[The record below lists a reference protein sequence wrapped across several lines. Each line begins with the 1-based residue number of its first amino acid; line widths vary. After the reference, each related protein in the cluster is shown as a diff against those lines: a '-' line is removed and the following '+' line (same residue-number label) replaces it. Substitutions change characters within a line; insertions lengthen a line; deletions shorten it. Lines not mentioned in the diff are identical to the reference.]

1 MAPKPIEDVV
11 TEWFT
16 KFRAIPKDVH
26 LLCPKISE
34 EDGEDYTRIPVDGD
48 EKKKKRI
55 EEGEARVE
63 TVYWSSL
70 LLAMPKEKTEQWMK
84 EFGDRLNEA
93 LRKCDKCVMNWHM
106 KRKAF
111 LTKFQED
118 YNEDAVREVQR
129 LFSTLDFNSLDK
141 GLKWAQEAIDKV
153 EKDNNNVFK
162 LASLADQRGP
172 FLLVIYEA
180 LCCVPY
186 LSLPDK
192 RRDFLSVF
200 YKVNA
205 KKPLRLGTGSIL
217 PASTAFLFADDPV
230 GLRFATTC
238 WQTMEPGS
246 MTSEQFDWAVNGPLS
261 EAMNTVAALDPT
273 KPESYPKIQQFW
285 DGFFLILRALSEHLV
300 THNLAEM
307 DVNQALYTALFHHLQ
322 FCESEAILVN
332 LIKVISALL
341 EKAPYAFWRAVGET
355 KPFMVAEKI
364 IYAPTFKRLLSQ
376 SMDICMEEVDGE
388 RPPFTVS
395 WIYSWIR
402 SVKRHEKMD
411 ACASLLNK
419 LFDELIKDNSISP
432 EGHAAC
438 ARAGFDALTDVLESF
453 LTVANAQGQF
463 PATLQRS
470 FVLPNNILHLNAVI
484 NMTCQFH
491 TQLVEWAEKRS
502 QPFDAH
508 KAALRVIRTAL
519 ELDSRT
525 TAEEWKGIHLGKP
538 YQTVVKRRSSDLW
551 DGFLDLLYPGNLDQA
566 RHVLHGMFPLL
577 CVEPFRPERKAV
589 KPMEKSKL
597 LFNETFDRLS
607 GVVGTVL
614 QRLSQFNASEL
625 DDLSRDGMKVILA
638 FSFHGT
644 DVIREAAIELL
655 KAMTKK
661 LSSSDAVIQLVH
673 QQPSGTIRIF
683 NYALNQTVKPP
694 IDEGSG
700 IDDANA
706 APRTAPPYGPVP
718 HILSFGQDVLSAL
731 CDPATGL
738 LRTASL
744 SPSELDTVFSWWTTQ
759 WHWVETVFKYTEKW
773 SYYIEIPVMTNLCRQ
788 MIELAESL
796 IAEDA
801 LLASALK
808 ENILKKNGDGPQDET
823 KIQADMMR
831 KVLNACSKYLY
842 GLTKML
848 RLRDTYLISITTKI
862 VCKLLERL
870 REFDLEIGV
879 NSRSFIYRTCK
890 ITPEGKYEIGTNL
903 TRQQKAELLMAL
915 DGDDA
920 EVEIITE
927 RKVPEPQKVKKQSK
941 LDLWTKAGVGER
953 SNRDD
958 VLELSSTIDSRR
970 STLDQIAQRQ
980 AKTKTHL
987 AKPVRPAAP
996 KLQPG
1001 VSDAARIK
1009 ALKESRLKAKEE
1021 KQRRDRE
1028 FAAKMKDAQ
1037 PAAPAIRSEIMVET
1051 SEEEEEDSGDEDLD
1065 AFMLKQR
1072 ADLQAQSEAERQRAR
1087 ALLQSHRAPV
1097 KKRKQNLTEKDIRAR
1112 IDPNMGPLHRAI
1124 LEWDIFHQGVDPPS
1138 GIAVNKVSNTYKDE
1152 IAYKDTFSPLLLHEA
1167 WRSFVTAMEEST
1179 SKPFGMKIASR
1190 MNFDGF
1196 IQVTS
1201 SMPQAE
1207 KPKERPVSEGD
1218 IVVISKSENPLQD
1231 REAPHC
1237 LSRVHKIQFKQ
1248 GSLEIEYRVSPTS
1261 RTIIP
1266 ELMPNKVL
1274 YVAKIT
1280 NMTTIERE
1288 YATLQGLQ
1296 HYDLLE
1302 EVLEAKPSPIL
1313 KYSEQAVQSYV
1324 TNYSLNFAQATAVL
1338 GAKDN
1343 DGFTLIQGPPGTG
1356 KTKTIVAMVGCLL
1369 TGQLAGPTPAPKTT
1383 GGSIKKL
1390 LVCAPS
1396 NAAVDEL
1403 VLRLKQGVKTTQGNQ
1418 RNINVI
1424 RLGRSDAINA
1434 AVKDVT
1440 LEELVNRRL
1449 EAENVMDTI
1458 RSDREKIHA
1467 EAAEIKQKVDEL
1479 WVKVSIARDSGD
1491 RVEMTK
1497 HQRELD
1503 EWKRRQARI
1512 GSQLDEL
1519 KSSGKTVNREI
1530 DIKRLQFQREI
1541 LGEAHVLCATL
1552 SGSGHEIFK
1561 SLTDVDFET
1570 VIIDEAAQ
1578 CVELSALIPL
1588 KYGCVKCILV
1598 GDPKQ
1603 LPPTVLSQSAA
1614 RFGYDQSLFVRMQR
1628 CHPQHV
1634 HLLDRQ
1640 YRMHPHISMFPSREF
1655 YEGKL
1660 IDGADM
1666 ASLRQQPWHAS
1677 TDVFSP
1683 YRFFDVKGV
1692 QQKGGG
1698 GRSLVNVQELNVAL
1712 QLYERL
1718 RTDYSFYDFKRKI
1731 GIITPYKA
1739 QLFELR
1745 NRFASRY
1752 GNDITET
1759 IEFNTTDAFQGR
1771 ECEIIIFSCVR
1782 ASPTG
1787 GIGFMTDIRRM
1798 NVGLTR
1804 AKSSLWILG
1813 DSRALVQGEFWNK
1826 LIDDARQR
1834 KLYTEGDI
1842 LSKLR
1847 QPTQRRDLPILDRS
1861 APVEYVPPPDIPMP
1875 DADALNS
1882 VDSRPV
1888 HHPAPTHRPGS
1899 QNGGIPKD
1907 VLARRVPSID
1917 SRGNIAP
1924 EIPSVVSRPVIHS
1937 TTDPERGFETKK
1949 RPHDGQDSSG
1959 PEPKKTAGPNPP
1971 KNLNRPRQNLPK
1983 ILQGRVGTI
1992 RPPGP
1997 KPPKPRQEVTDPAA
2011 MDSLGLRPPQRPPP
2025 PQQPQQPQ
2033 QPPKARGPPPT
2044 GPSAAAPPSGPR
2056 PQGPNAP
2063 RPPPKK
2069 GANVFINKRRPR

>member
-1 MAPKPIEDVV
+1 MAPQPINEVV
-11 TEWFT
+11 SEWFT
-16 KFRAIPKDVH
+16 KFRAIPADVH
-26 LLCPKISE
+26 ILCPKIS
-34 EDGEDYTRIPVDGD
+34 DDDVEDYAAPSDTD
-48 EKKKKRI
+48 EGEKRKKRV
-55 EEGEARVE
+55 EEGEERIA
-63 TVYWSSL
+63 TVYWTSL
-70 LLAMPKEKTEQWMK
+70 LLAMPKAKTEQCME
-84 EFGDRLNEA
+84 EFGNRLSGA

-111 LTKFQED
+111 LSKFQED
-118 YNEDAVREVQR
+118 YNEEAVREVQR

-141 GLKWAQEAIDKV
+141 GLKWAQESIDKV
-153 EKDNNNVFK
+153 KSETGAFK
-162 LASLADQRGP
+162 VASLGAERGP
-172 FLLVIYEA
+172 FLLTIYEA

-192 RRDFLSVF
+192 RQDFLSVF

-205 KKPLRLGTGSIL
+205 KKPLRLGSGSVL
-217 PASTAFLFADDPV
+217 PATTAFLFAEDPV
-230 GLRFATTC
+230 ALRFAKAC
-238 WQTMEPGS
+238 WETLEPS
-246 MTSEQFDWAVNGPLS
+246 SLTPEQFDWAVAGPLA
-261 EAMNTVAALDPT
+261 EAMREVGTLDPT
-273 KPESYPKIQQFW
+273 RPDLYPKIQQFW
-285 DGFFLILRALSEHLV
+285 EGFFLILRSLGEHLI

-307 DVNQALYTALFHHLQ
+307 DVNVALYTPLFNHLQ
-322 FCESEAILVN
+322 FCNSEAILVN
-332 LIKVISALL
+332 LIKVITTLL
-341 EKAPYAFWRAVGET
+341 EKAPSAFGV
-355 KPFMVAEKI
+355 
-364 IYAPTFKRLLSQ
+364 L
-376 SMDICMEEVDGE
+376 
-388 RPPFTVS
+388 
-395 WIYSWIR
+395 
-402 SVKRHEKMD
+402 
-411 ACASLLNK
+411 
-419 LFDELIKDNSISP
+419 
-432 EGHAAC
+432 GHAAC

-453 LTVANAQGQF
+453 LTVANANGQF
-463 PATLQRS
+463 PTTLQRS
-470 FVLPNNILHLNAVI
+470 FVLPNNILHLNAVV
-484 NMTCQFH
+484 NMAHQFRF
-491 TQLVEWAEKRS
+491 QLVEWAEKRS
-502 QPFDAH
+502 QPFDAN

-525 TAEEWKGIHLGKP
+525 TAEECKGIHLGKP
-538 YQTVVKRRSSDLW
+538 YQTVVKRESASLW

-577 CVEPFRPERKAV
+577 CVEAFRPERKAV
-589 KPMEKSKL
+589 KPMERSKI
-597 LFNETFDRLS
+597 LFNEHFEKLT

-614 QRLSQFNASEL
+614 QRLSQFNATEL

-638 FSFHGT
+638 FSFHGA

-661 LSSSDAVIQLVH
+661 ATSSDAVIQLVH

-683 NYALNQTVKPP
+683 NYAINQTVKPP
-694 IDEGSG
+694 IDEGCG
-700 IDDANA
+700 IED
-706 APRTAPPYGPVP
+706 
-718 HILSFGQDVLSAL
+718 DVLSAL

-744 SPSELDTVFSWWTTQ
+744 SPPELDTVFSWWTTQ

-796 IAEDA
+796 VAEDA

-808 ENILKKNGDGPQDET
+808 ENFLKKNGDTPQDDS
-823 KIQADMMR
+823 KVQADMMR
-831 KVLNACSKYLY
+831 KVLNTCSKYLY

-870 REFDLEIGV
+870 REFDLEIGT

-920 EVEIITE
+920 EIEIIAE
-927 RKVPEPQKVKKQSK
+927 RKALEPQKLKKQSK

-970 STLDQIAQRQ
+970 SVLDQIAQRQ
-980 AKTKTHL
+980 AKGKVPL
-987 AKPVRPAAP
+987 SKPVRPAAP
-996 KLQPG
+996 KLAPG
-1001 VSDAARIK
+1001 VGDAARIK
-1009 ALKESRLKAKEE
+1009 ALKESRLQAKEE
-1021 KQRRDRE
+1021 KKRRDRE
-1028 FAAKMKDAQ
+1028 FAAKMKGAQ
-1037 PAAPAIRSEIMVET
+1037 PEAPALRSEIMVDT
-1051 SEEEEEDSGDEDLD
+1051 SEEEEEDSEDEDLD
-1065 AFMLKQR
+1065 AFMQKQQAGLK
-1072 ADLQAQSEAERQRAR
+1072 AQNEAERLRAR
-1087 ALLQSHRAPV
+1087 ALLQSHRAPI

-1124 LEWDIFHQGVDPPS
+1124 LEWDIFHEG
-1138 GIAVNKVSNTYKDE
+1138 DE
-1152 IAYKDTFSPLLLHEA
+1152 LAYKDTFSPLLLHEA
-1167 WRSFVTAMEEST
+1167 WRSFVTAMEEAT

-1201 SMPQAE
+1201 SMPQTE
-1207 KPKERPVSEGD
+1207 KGRERPVSEGD
-1218 IVVISKSENPLQD
+1218 IVVISKAENPLQD
-1231 REAPHC
+1231 RQAPHC

-1248 GSLEIEYRVSPTS
+1248 GSLEIEYRVSPKS
-1261 RTIIP
+1261 LSIIP

-1274 YVAKIT
+1274 HVAKIT

-1313 KYSEQAVQSYV
+1313 KYSEEAVQSYMN
-1324 TNYSLNFAQATAVL
+1324 TYSLNPAQATA
-1338 GAKDN
+1338 
-1343 DGFTLIQGPPGTG
+1343 TPGTG
-1356 KTKTIVAMVGCLL
+1356 KTKTITAMVGCLL
-1369 TGQLAGPTPAPKTT
+1369 TGQLTGPTPAPKTG
-1383 GGSIKKL
+1383 GGSVKKL

-1403 VLRLKQGVKTTQGNQ
+1403 VLRLKQGVTTTRGTQ
-1418 RNINVI
+1418 RSINVI

-1434 AVKDVT
+1434 GVKDVT

-1449 EAENVMDTI
+1449 QAENVMDAI
-1458 RSDREKIHA
+1458 KSDRDKIHV

-1519 KSSGKTVNREI
+1519 KSSGKTVSREI

-1561 SLTDVDFET
+1561 KLTDVDFET

-1588 KYGCVKCILV
+1588 KYGCLKCILV
-1598 GDPKQ
+1598 
-1603 LPPTVLSQSAA
+1603 A
-1614 RFGYDQSLFVRMQR
+1614 RYGYDQSLFVRMQR
-1628 CHPQHV
+1628 CHPQNV

-1677 TDVFSP
+1677 ADTFSP
-1683 YRFFDVKGV
+1683 YRFFDVK
-1692 QQKGGG
+1692 
-1698 GRSLVNVQELNVAL
+1698 
-1712 QLYERL
+1712 
-1718 RTDYSFYDFKRKI
+1718 DYSTFDFKRKI

-1739 QLFELR
+1739 QLYELR
-1745 NRFASRY
+1745 NRFAARY

-1813 DSRALVQGEFWNK
+1813 DSRALVQGEFWGK

-1834 KLYTEGDI
+1834 QVYTEGDV
-1842 LSKLR
+1842 LAQLR
-1847 QPTQRRDLPILDRS
+1847 RPTQRRVLPILDRS
-1861 APVEYVPPPDIPMP
+1861 PPTEPHPQPPPDIPMP
-1875 DADALNS
+1875 DANPPPLS
-1882 VDSRPV
+1882 TTTTTTTTSSGVSRP
-1888 HHPAPTHRPGS
+1888 PTQQIPSRAPDHQG
-1899 QNGGIPKD
+1899 GGIPMGI
-1907 VLARRVPSID
+1907 LARRVPSID
-1917 SRGNIAP
+1917 SQGNVSP
-1924 EIPSVVSRPVIHS
+1924 HMPSVVGRPVIHPTAHNPDNS
-1937 TTDPERGFETKK
+1937 EAKKRRHDGHDISGPDTKK
-1949 RPHDGQDSSG
+1949 L
-1959 PEPKKTAGPNPP
+1959 
-1971 KNLNRPRQNLPK
+1971 NLNKPSNRNGLRRISGLISPSSLSIPSILSIHSIHSSLLLDRPL
-1983 ILQGRVGTI
+1983 ILDLDLKGPI
-1992 RPPGP
+1992 RPVLAVDLLNPSPASEARKHKLKTLVPAPRSFFMDVKCPGCFTITTVFSHA
-1997 KPPKPRQEVTDPAA
+1997 QTVVICQGCTTV
-2011 MDSLGLRPPQRPPP
+2011 LC
-2025 PQQPQQPQ
+2025 QPTGG
-2033 QPPKARGPPPT
+2033 KARLTEGC
-2044 GPSAAAPPSGPR
+2044 S
-2056 PQGPNAP
+2056 
-2063 RPPPKK
+2063 
-2069 GANVFINKRRPR
+2069 FRRK